1 MFLLNNSLENCKYN
15 NNMNIMQ
22 AAAVL
27 YNSNYHKTMALKH
40 QNHTVAVVV
49 DIGSVASFR
58 VEVAHER
65 GDVLR
70 YWHYLR
76 RHNVAHV
83 QKPARQDRDCDVA
96 RWLTVKH
103 EVCQVEVARLKWL
116 SH

>member
-1 MFLLNNSLENCKYN
+1 MNN
-15 NNMNIMQ
+15 MQ

-49 DIGSVASFR
+49 DIRSVAGFR

-70 YWHYLR
+70 Y
-76 RHNVAHV
+76 
-83 QKPARQDRDCDVA
+83 
-96 RWLTVKH
+96 
-103 EVCQVEVARLKWL
+103 
-116 SH
+116 